1 MSIKWRPLSSLC
13 FGDNID
19 LMADS
24 TVSSRPSKTR
34 LDKSKVMVNTIG
46 QEKAEIHLNSTQ
58 LKRVSFKYL
67 KSMRSKDGSSAADIQ
82 YWILAATAAQ
92 VRLNKIWDS
101 RSISFITK
109 FNLQKSL
116 VVSIM
121 LYGSQMWTL
130 LRWTAGSRHLKLNV
144 SGDCYKPLTRNKFIC
159 NQLTSTPLSRSKK
172 LTWIAGHNTLPQ
184 TVPVGK
190 DITVVSKRKTRW

>member
-1 MSIKWRPLSSLC
+1 MSIKWRPLSNLC
-13 FGDNID
+13 FGDDID

-46 QEKAEIHLNSTQ
+46 QEKAEIHLNNTE
-58 LKRVSFKYL
+58 LKKVSFKYL

-92 VRLNKIWDS
+92 ARLNKIWDS

-109 FNLQKSL
+109 FNPSCSHHAVWFPNVDTAEMDSRIQASETKCFRR
-116 VVSIM
+116 
-121 LYGSQMWTL
+121 L
-130 LRWTAGSRHLKLNV
+130 L
-144 SGDCYKPLTRNKFIC
+144 
-159 NQLTSTPLSRSKK
+159 
-172 LTWIAGHNTLPQ
+172 
-184 TVPVGK
+184 
-190 DITVVSKRKTRW
+190 